1 MANVIVTFNNQDY
14 HLACQDGEGE
24 RLEKLAD
31 YVNGKAR
38 QIAKAMGSVSDVR
51 LLLMT
56 AILLAD
62 ELDEARDGKPMAM
75 MGTQGEA
82 DQMEKTLAQT
92 IKRIEGITRQVE
104 GQG

>member
-24 RLEKLAD
+24 RLAKLAD
-31 YVNGKAR
+31 YVNDKAR
-38 QIAKAMGSVSDVR
+38 HIAKAMGSVSDVR

-62 ELDEARDGKPMAM
+62 ELDDAREGKPMAV
-75 MGTQGEA
+75 QGAQDEA
-82 DQMEKTLAQT
+82 EHMEKTLAHT
-92 IKRIEGITRQVE
+92 IKRIEDITRQVE
-104 GQG
+104 AEG

>member
-1 MANVIVTFNNQDY
+1 MANVIVKFNNQDY

-24 RLEKLAD
+24 RLSQLAD
-31 YVNGKAR
+31 YVNGKAT
-38 QIAKAMGSVSDVR
+38 QIAKAMGSISDVR

-75 MGTQGEA
+75 KNAQDDAE
-82 DQMEKTLAQT
+82 QMEKIILHTV
-92 IKRIEGITRQVE
+92 KRLEDITRQVE
-104 GQG
+104 AEG